1 MLGIREEV
9 NTCTGDQAE
18 VRVRE
23 VAWVDENSDEV
34 REFALPESTRIVTR
48 SGKLRCLAW
57 VDENSDKDISAVCN
71 RGGQGIS
78 VTTAQPRN

>member
-1 MLGIREEV
+1 MLGIREEL
-9 NTCTGDQAE
+9 NTCTGDLTE
-18 VRVRE
+18 VRE

-48 SGKLRCLAW
+48 SGRLRCLAW

>member
-18 VRVRE
+18 VRE

-34 REFALPESTRIVTR
+34 REVALPGSTRIVTR
-48 SGKLRCLAW
+48 TSLQSATEEGR
-57 VDENSDKDISAVCN
+57 VYPSPQHSPETEEVMTNSIKSKRKI
-71 RGGQGIS
+71 
-78 VTTAQPRN
+78 